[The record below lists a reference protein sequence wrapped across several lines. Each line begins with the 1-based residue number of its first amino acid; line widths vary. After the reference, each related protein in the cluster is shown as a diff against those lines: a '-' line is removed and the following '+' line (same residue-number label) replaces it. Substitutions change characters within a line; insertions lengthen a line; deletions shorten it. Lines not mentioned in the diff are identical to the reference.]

1 MLKKKDGLEDT
12 GAAREETVREFNSA
26 EFTFIRTDTT
36 TQEIL
41 QPPGDGTDQN
51 LLSPKPSVRSPRRSL
66 DVFRSSRSRSAS
78 VSSQASHSSSSKRRL
93 SERLHISRQP
103 ESSEYVPENL
113 PAITANDPTDQSEWE
128 KRATILAGQ
137 NVLARSR
144 PESPVSA
151 AAAASPPP
159 PPVQGVAHMSL
170 GGSRRRSPSPTPT
183 SSKAIDQDIQD
194 AIRLHEEGNFEQSTK
209 IFGRLADLQ
218 GANNPLSQ
226 VLYGLALR

>member
-1 MLKKKDGLEDT
+1 MGLRDMLKKKNELEDT
-12 GAAREETVREFNSA
+12 AAAREETVRKLNGA

-36 TQEIL
+36 TQEII

-51 LLSPKPSVRSPRRSL
+51 LLSPKASVRSTRRSL
-66 DVFRSSRSRSAS
+66 DVFRSSRSRSES

-93 SERLHISRQP
+93 SERLHLSRQP

-113 PAITANDPTDQSEWE
+113 PAITASDPTDQSQWE
-128 KRATILAGQ
+128 KRATMLAGQ
-137 NVLARSR
+137 TELARSR
-144 PESPVSA
+144 PQSPAVT
-151 AAAASPPP
+151 P
-159 PPVQGVAHMSL
+159 PPVQGLAQMSL

-183 SSKAIDQDIQD
+183 SSKAIDDDIQD

-209 IFGRLADLQ
+209 IFGRLADPQ